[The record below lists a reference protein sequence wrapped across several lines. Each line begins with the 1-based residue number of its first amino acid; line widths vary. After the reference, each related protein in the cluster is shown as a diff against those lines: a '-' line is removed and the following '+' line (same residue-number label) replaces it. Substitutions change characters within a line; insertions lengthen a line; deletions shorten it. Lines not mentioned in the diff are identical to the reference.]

1 MNGQPISKEELEQFV
16 VLYKNGESVNS
27 IEKKLNRSRFTVNKC
42 LKRLNIKIRSRRES
56 AKLGFA
62 SGRIKIFQHSLPK
75 SSKEMSPEKAYVTG
89 VLCGD
94 GYIYYK
100 IGENYQIGLSVTD
113 KGFCKEFRS
122 CLYKVYK
129 ILPTWKRR
137 KSRKKNWNPQY
148 VTTLCSKEAC
158 DDILSYGSFRTE
170 SWRVPKEI
178 LNCGNKSVISN
189 FLRGMYDSEGD
200 VDKKSRR
207 INLTSTNKEGIEEIK
222 ELLRNY
228 DIRARIRIVQRTPP
242 RKCTYIL
249 GIQDRRSVEIFHN
262 SVGFTINYKQE
273 NLKGMIN
280 TYKLFTTPNEEVL
293 KLKPIMVEL
302 RKQGLSYEKIGKRLG
317 VGTVTIWNHLRK

>member
-1 MNGQPISKEELEQFV
+1 
-16 VLYKNGESVNS
+16 
-27 IEKKLNRSRFTVNKC
+27 
-42 LKRLNIKIRSRRES
+42 
-56 AKLGFA
+56 
-62 SGRIKIFQHSLPK
+62 
-75 SSKEMSPEKAYVTG
+75 
-89 VLCGD
+89 
-94 GYIYYK
+94 
-100 IGENYQIGLSVTD
+100 
-113 KGFCKEFRS
+113 
-122 CLYKVYK
+122 
-129 ILPTWKRR
+129 
-137 KSRKKNWNPQY
+137 
-148 VTTLCSKEAC
+148 
-158 DDILSYGSFRTE
+158 
-170 SWRVPKEI
+170 
-178 LNCGNKSVISN
+178 
-189 FLRGMYDSEGD
+189 MYDSEGD